1 MSIVY
6 QIIPRKVRFVPITFQ
21 ALFAPSSLA
30 IKFAIKTLLGGGLAL
45 WLAMRW
51 GLEQPAWALMTA
63 FIVAQP
69 LSGMVIQK
77 GLARLAGTLV
87 GTFMSVLFIGLF
99 AQTPWLFLITLA
111 LWLALCTAASTQLRS
126 AWAYAFVLAGY
137 TAAII
142 ALPAID
148 KPLQVFDQA
157 VARCTEICLGIFCA
171 TATSALLWPMRVEQQ
186 LAGQARQA
194 WHSGFQTASAMLG
207 GEDQARQG
215 LLEILGRIVAIDTQ
229 REHAWFEGPRGRQRA
244 RAIRGLSQKLMVL
257 LRISRSV
264 RRQWRQLDEQQTLRL
279 GPWLEEVRALLAKP
293 DQPSLLLL
301 RQRIWDAAHD
311 EQISSAEHFCLARM
325 TLLLDYAMAATQ
337 ALDDV
342 EVGRAPKDV
351 AQGLA
356 AHRDWSL
363 ALLFGSRSALAFL
376 VMSGFWLAT
385 AWPSAPG
392 GLVLTCV
399 VCSLFASRENGA
411 QIGLS
416 FLRGILLAIPT
427 ALLVGQIILP
437 QWSSFAMLCL
447 GMGVPLFFGAMGMA
461 HPRTG
466 ATATSYCLHFIVLVS
481 PLNAMQFGVASMFN
495 SALAMLVGVGAAV
508 MAFRLLV
515 FRHPAWLGRRLRAA
529 TQSDLVRLARR
540 DLRGADSWFGG
551 RMADRLMQLARHAGE
566 LPEAERKRWD
576 DGLHGLDI
584 GDELL
589 HLRMCLAVA
598 QAPLGDAER
607 EYLQQLETA
616 LASGPAAGRGQ
627 RLDAA
632 SERFIAAL
640 QRLPSSDPLRL
651 AEGAVLQLQ
660 KSWGKWCRWQE
671 EAHGVA

>member
-1 MSIVY
+1 
-6 QIIPRKVRFVPITFQ
+6 VPITLQ

-30 IKFAIKTLLGGGLAL
+30 LKFAIKTVLGGGLAL

-51 GLEQPAWALMTA
+51 GLEQPSWALMTA

-69 LSGMVIQK
+69 LSGMVVQK

-87 GTFMSVLFIGLF
+87 GTFMSVVFIGLF
-99 AQTPWLFLITLA
+99 AQTPGLFLITLA

-148 KPLQVFDQA
+148 HPLQVFDQA

-171 TATSALLWPMRVEQQ
+171 TATSALIWPLRVEQQ
-186 LAGQARQA
+186 LSGQARQA
-194 WHSGFQTASAMLG
+194 WQNGLQAASAMLG
-207 GEDQARQG
+207 GEDEARKG
-215 LLEILGRIVAIDTQ
+215 LLESLGRIVAIDSQ
-229 REHAWFEGPRGRQRA
+229 REHAWFEGNRGRQRA

-264 RRQWRQLDEQQTLRL
+264 RRQWRQLDEGEARHLA
-279 GPWLEEVRALLAKP
+279 PWLEAVRAQLGAP
-293 DQPSLLLL
+293 DQPGLLLL

-311 EQISSAEHFCLARM
+311 ERISAAEHYCLARM

-342 EVGRAPKDV
+342 EAGRAPKDV
-351 AQGLA
+351 SQGLA

-416 FLRGILLAIPT
+416 FLRGIFLAIP
-427 ALLVGQIILP
+427 AAFLVGQILLP

-447 GMGVPLFFGAMGMA
+447 GMGVPLFLGALGMA

-481 PLNAMQFGVASMFN
+481 PLNAMQFGVASMLN
-495 SALAMLVGVGAAV
+495 SALAMLVGVSAAV

-529 TQSDLVRLARR
+529 TQSDLVRLTRR

-551 RMADRLMQLARHAGE
+551 RMADRLLQLARHAGE
-566 LPEAERKRWD
+566 LPESERKRWD

-584 GDELL
+584 GDELV

-598 QAPLGDAER
+598 QAPLGRAER
-607 EYLQQLETA
+607 EYLQQVEA
-616 LASGPAAGRGQ
+616 VLAKGPAPGRGQ
-627 RLDAA
+627 RLDSA
-632 SERFIAAL
+632 SEQFIAAL
-640 QRLPSSDPLRL
+640 RRLPASDPLRL

-671 EAHGVA
+671 DVHGVA

>member
-1 MSIVY
+1 
-6 QIIPRKVRFVPITFQ
+6 VPITLQ
-21 ALFAPSSLA
+21 ALFAPTSPAL
-30 IKFAIKTLLGGGLAL
+30 KFAIKTLLGGGLAL
-45 WLAMRW
+45 WLALRW

-69 LSGMVIQK
+69 LSGMVVQK

-87 GTFMSVLFIGLF
+87 GTFMSVVFIGLF
-99 AQTPWLFLITLA
+99 AQTPWLFLLTLA

-148 KPLQVFDQA
+148 HPLQVFDQA
-157 VARCTEICLGIFCA
+157 VARCTEICLGIVCA
-171 TATSALLWPMRVEQQ
+171 TATSALIWPMRVEQQ
-186 LAGQARQA
+186 LGGQARQA
-194 WHSGFQTASAMLG
+194 WQNGMQTASAMLG
-207 GEDQARQG
+207 GEDEARQG
-215 LLEILGRIVAIDTQ
+215 LLDILGRIVAIDVQ
-229 REHAWFEGPRGRQRA
+229 REHAWFEGSRGRQRA

-264 RRQWRQLDEQQTLRL
+264 RRQWRQLDEQQAAHLA
-279 GPWLEEVRALLAKP
+279 PWLEEVRTQLANP

-311 EQISSAEHFCLARM
+311 EQISPAEHFCLARLA
-325 TLLLDYAMAATQ
+325 LLLDFAMAATQ
-337 ALDDV
+337 ALLDV
-342 EVGRAPKDV
+342 EEGRTPKDV
-351 AQGLA
+351 SLGLA
-356 AHRDWSL
+356 AHRDLPL

-376 VMSGFWLAT
+376 VMSSFWLAT

-416 FLRGILLAIPT
+416 FLRGILLAIPV
-427 ALLVGQIILP
+427 AFFVGQILLP
-437 QWSSFAMLCL
+437 QWSSFALLCL
-447 GMGVPLFFGAMGMA
+447 GMGVPLFFGALGMA

-466 ATATSYCLHFIVLVS
+466 PTATSYCLHFIVLVA
-481 PLNAMQFGVASMFN
+481 PLNAMHFDVASMLN
-495 SALAMLVGVGAAV
+495 SAQAMLIGVGAAV
-508 MAFRLLV
+508 LAFRLVVL
-515 FRHPAWLGRRLRAA
+515 RHPKWLGRRLRAA
-529 TQSDLVRLARR
+529 TQSDLVRLTHR

-551 RMADRLMQLARHAGE
+551 RMADRLMQLARHASE

-584 GDELL
+584 GDELV

-598 QAPLGDAER
+598 QVPLAGAER
-607 EYLQQLETA
+607 QYLQQLEA
-616 LASGPAAGRGQ
+616 VLASGPAPGRGQ

-632 SERFIAAL
+632 SEQFIEAL
-640 QRLPSSDPLRL
+640 RRQPSSDPLRL
-651 AEGAVLQLQ
+651 AIGAVLQLQ
-660 KSWGKWCRWQE
+660 KSWRKWCRWQE
-671 EAHGVA
+671 EVHGVA

>member
-1 MSIVY
+1 M
-6 QIIPRKVRFVPITFQ
+6 PITFQ
-21 ALFAPSSLA
+21 ALFAPTHLA
-30 IKFAIKTLLGGGLAL
+30 LKFAIKTLLGGGLAL

-51 GLEQPAWALMTA
+51 GLEQPSWALMTA

-69 LSGMVIQK
+69 LSGMVVQK

-87 GTFMSVLFIGLF
+87 GTVMSVVFMGAF
-99 AQTPWLFLITLA
+99 AQTPELFLVVLA
-111 LWLALCTAASTQLRS
+111 LWLGLCTAASTQLRS

-142 ALPAID
+142 TLPSVD
-148 KPLQVFDQA
+148 HPLRVFDQA
-157 VARCTEICLGIFCA
+157 VARCTEISLGIVCA
-171 TATSALLWPMRVEQQ
+171 TVTSALLWPLRVEQQ
-186 LAGQARQA
+186 LSGQARQA
-194 WHSGFQTASAMLG
+194 WQSGLQAASAMLG
-207 GEDQARQG
+207 GEDHARRG
-215 LLEILGRIVAIDTQ
+215 LLEILGRVVAIDTQ
-229 REHAWFEGPRGRQRA
+229 RENAWFEGRRGRQRA
-244 RAIRGLSQKLMVL
+244 KAIRGLSQKLMVL

-264 RRQWRQLDEQQTLRL
+264 RRQWRQLDDNEAQRL
-279 GPWLEEVRALLAKP
+279 APWLEEVRGLLAEP

-301 RQRIWDAAHD
+301 RQRIWDAAQD
-311 EQISSAEHFCLARM
+311 ERISSVEHYCLAR
-325 TLLLDYAMAATQ
+325 TALLLDYAMAATR

-342 EVGRAPKDV
+342 EAGRAPTDV

-356 AHRDWSL
+356 VHRDLPL

-376 VMSGFWLAT
+376 VMSAFWLAT
-385 AWPSAPG
+385 AWPTAPG

-416 FLRGILLAIPT
+416 FLRGILLAIP
-427 ALLVGQIILP
+427 AAFLVGQILLP

-447 GMGVPLFFGAMGMA
+447 GMGVPLFFGALGMA

-481 PLNAMQFGVASMFN
+481 PLNTMQFDVANMLN
-495 SALAMLVGVGAAV
+495 SAQAMLLGVGAAV
-508 MAFRLLV
+508 MAFRLV
-515 FRHPAWLGRRLRAA
+515 VIRHPKWLSQRLRAA
-529 TQSDLVRLARR
+529 TQSDLVRLTRR

-566 LPEAERKRWD
+566 LPESERKRWD

-584 GDELL
+584 GDELV

-598 QAPLGDAER
+598 QAPLGNAER
-607 EYLQQLETA
+607 EYLRQVEEA
-616 LASGPAAGRGQ
+616 LAQGPGPGRGE

-632 SERFIAAL
+632 SERFMEVLRL
-640 QRLPSSDPLRL
+640 QPGSDPLRL
-651 AEGAVLQLQ
+651 AIGAVLQLQ
-660 KSWGKWCRWQE
+660 KSWRKWCRWQE
-671 EAHGVA
+671 EAHGVT

>member
-1 MSIVY
+1 M
-6 QIIPRKVRFVPITFQ
+6 PITLQ
-21 ALFAPSSLA
+21 ALFAPSNLA

-51 GLEQPAWALMTA
+51 GLEQPSWALMTA

-69 LSGMVIQK
+69 LSGMVVQK

-87 GTFMSVLFIGLF
+87 GTFMSVVFIGLF
-99 AQTPWLFLITLA
+99 AQTPWLFLLTLA

-126 AWAYAFVLAGY
+126 AWSYAFVLAGY
-137 TAAII
+137 TVAII

-148 KPLQVFDQA
+148 HPLQVFDQA
-157 VARCTEICLGIFCA
+157 VARCTEICLGIVCA

-186 LAGQARQA
+186 LGGQARQA
-194 WHSGFQTASAMLG
+194 WQNGMQASTAMLG
-207 GEDQARQG
+207 GEEGARQG
-215 LLEILGRIVAIDTQ
+215 LLDILGRIVAIDSQ
-229 REHAWFEGPRGRQRA
+229 REHAWFEGSSGRQRA

-264 RRQWRQLDEQQTLRL
+264 RRQWRQLDEQEAQRL
-279 GPWLEEVRALLAKP
+279 SPWLDEVRAQLAQP
-293 DQPSLLLL
+293 ELPSLLLL

-311 EQISSAEHFCLARM
+311 EQISSAEHYCLARM
-325 TLLLDYAMAATQ
+325 ALLLDYAMAATQ
-337 ALDDV
+337 ALQDV
-342 EVGRAPKDV
+342 EEGRTPKDMS
-351 AQGLA
+351 QGLA
-356 AHRDWSL
+356 VHRDLPL

-376 VMSGFWLAT
+376 VMSSFWLAT

-416 FLRGILLAIPT
+416 FLRGIFLAIPV
-427 ALLVGQIILP
+427 AFVVGQILLP

-447 GMGVPLFFGAMGMA
+447 AMGVPLFFGALGMA

-481 PLNAMQFGVASMFN
+481 PLNAMHFDVASMLN
-495 SALAMLVGVGAAV
+495 SAQAMLMGVGAAV
-508 MAFRLLV
+508 LAFRLV
-515 FRHPAWLGRRLRAA
+515 VIRHPTWLGRRLRAA
-529 TQSDLVRLARR
+529 TQSDLVRLTRR

-551 RMADRLMQLARHAGE
+551 RMADRLMQLARHASE
-566 LPEAERKRWD
+566 LPEAQRKRWD

-584 GDELL
+584 GDELV

-598 QAPLGDAER
+598 QAPLDAAQR
-607 EYLQQLETA
+607 QYLQQVEAVL
-616 LASGPAAGRGQ
+616 SRGPAPGRGQ

-632 SERFIAAL
+632 SEQFIAAL
-640 QRLPSSDPLRL
+640 RRQPPSDPLRL

-671 EAHGVA
+671 EMHGLA

>member
-1 MSIVY
+1 M
-6 QIIPRKVRFVPITFQ
+6 
-21 ALFAPSSLA
+21 FAPSNLA

-51 GLEQPAWALMTA
+51 GLEQPSWALMTA

-69 LSGMVIQK
+69 LSGMVVQK

-87 GTFMSVLFIGLF
+87 GTSMSVVFIGLF
-99 AQTPWLFLITLA
+99 AQTPWLFLLTLA

-126 AWAYAFVLAGY
+126 AWSYAFVLAGY
-137 TAAII
+137 TVAII

-148 KPLQVFDQA
+148 HPLQVFDQA
-157 VARCTEICLGIFCA
+157 VARCTEICLGIVCA

-186 LAGQARQA
+186 LGGQARQA
-194 WHSGFQTASAMLG
+194 WQNGMQASTAMLG
-207 GEDQARQG
+207 GEEGARQG
-215 LLEILGRIVAIDTQ
+215 LLDILGRIVAIDSQ
-229 REHAWFEGPRGRQRA
+229 REHAWFEGSSGRQRA

-264 RRQWRQLDEQQTLRL
+264 RRQWRQLDDQEAQRL
-279 GPWLEEVRALLAKP
+279 SPWLDEVRAQLAQP
-293 DQPSLLLL
+293 ELPSLLLL

-311 EQISSAEHFCLARM
+311 EQISSAEHYCLARM
-325 TLLLDYAMAATQ
+325 ALLLDYAMAATQ
-337 ALDDV
+337 ALQDV
-342 EVGRAPKDV
+342 EEGRTPKDMS
-351 AQGLA
+351 QGLA
-356 AHRDWSL
+356 VHRDLPL

-376 VMSGFWLAT
+376 VMSSFWLAT

-416 FLRGILLAIPT
+416 FLRGIFLAIPV
-427 ALLVGQIILP
+427 AFVVGQILLP

-447 GMGVPLFFGAMGMA
+447 AMGVPLFFGALGMA

-481 PLNAMQFGVASMFN
+481 PLNAMHFDVASMLN
-495 SALAMLVGVGAAV
+495 SAQAMLMGVGAAV
-508 MAFRLLV
+508 LAFRLV
-515 FRHPAWLGRRLRAA
+515 VIRHPTWLGRRLRAA
-529 TQSDLVRLARR
+529 TQSDLVRLTRR

-551 RMADRLMQLARHAGE
+551 RMADRLMQLARHASE
-566 LPEAERKRWD
+566 LPEAQRKRWD

-584 GDELL
+584 GDELV

-598 QAPLGDAER
+598 QAPLDAAQR
-607 EYLQQLETA
+607 QYLQQVEAVL
-616 LASGPAAGRGQ
+616 SRGPAPGRGQ

-632 SERFIAAL
+632 SEQFIAAL
-640 QRLPSSDPLRL
+640 RRQPPSDPLRL

-671 EAHGVA
+671 EMHGLA

>member
-1 MSIVY
+1 M
-6 QIIPRKVRFVPITFQ
+6 PITLQ
-21 ALFAPSSLA
+21 ALFAPTSPAL
-30 IKFAIKTLLGGGLAL
+30 KFAIKTLLGGGLAL
-45 WLAMRW
+45 WLALRW

-69 LSGMVIQK
+69 LSGMVVQK

-87 GTFMSVLFIGLF
+87 GTFMSVVFIGLF
-99 AQTPWLFLITLA
+99 AQTPWLFLLTLA

-148 KPLQVFDQA
+148 HPLQVFDQA
-157 VARCTEICLGIFCA
+157 VARCTEICLGIVCA
-171 TATSALLWPMRVEQQ
+171 TATSALIWPMRVEQQ
-186 LAGQARQA
+186 LGGQARQA
-194 WHSGFQTASAMLG
+194 WQNGMQTASAMLG
-207 GEDQARQG
+207 GEDEARQG
-215 LLEILGRIVAIDTQ
+215 LLDILGRIVAIDVQ
-229 REHAWFEGPRGRQRA
+229 REHAWFEGSRGRQRA

-264 RRQWRQLDEQQTLRL
+264 RRQWRQLDEQQAAHLA
-279 GPWLEEVRALLAKP
+279 PWLEEVRTQLANP
-293 DQPSLLLL
+293 DQSSLLLL

-311 EQISSAEHFCLARM
+311 EQISPAEHFCLARLA
-325 TLLLDYAMAATQ
+325 LLLDFAMAATQ
-337 ALDDV
+337 ALLDV
-342 EVGRAPKDV
+342 EEGRTPKDV
-351 AQGLA
+351 SLGLA
-356 AHRDWSL
+356 AHRDLPL

-376 VMSGFWLAT
+376 VMSSFWLAT

-416 FLRGILLAIPT
+416 FLRGILLAIPV
-427 ALLVGQIILP
+427 AFFVGQILLP
-437 QWSSFAMLCL
+437 QWSSFALLCL
-447 GMGVPLFFGAMGMA
+447 GMGVPLFFGALGMA

-466 ATATSYCLHFIVLVS
+466 PTATSYCLHFIVLVA
-481 PLNAMQFGVASMFN
+481 PLNAMHFDVASMLN
-495 SALAMLVGVGAAV
+495 SAQAMLIGVGAAV
-508 MAFRLLV
+508 LAFRLVVL
-515 FRHPAWLGRRLRAA
+515 RHPKWLGRRLRAA
-529 TQSDLVRLARR
+529 TQSDLVRLTHR

-551 RMADRLMQLARHAGE
+551 RMADRLMQLARHASE

-584 GDELL
+584 GDELV

-598 QAPLGDAER
+598 QVPLAGAER
-607 EYLQQLETA
+607 QYLQQLEA
-616 LASGPAAGRGQ
+616 VLASGPAPGRGQ

-632 SERFIAAL
+632 SEQFIEAL
-640 QRLPSSDPLRL
+640 RRQPSSDPLRL
-651 AEGAVLQLQ
+651 AIGAVLQLQ

-671 EAHGVA
+671 EVHGVA

>member
-1 MSIVY
+1 M
-6 QIIPRKVRFVPITFQ
+6 PITLQ

-30 IKFAIKTLLGGGLAL
+30 LKFAIKTVLGGGLAL

-69 LSGMVIQK
+69 LSGMVVQK

-87 GTFMSVLFIGLF
+87 GTFMSVVFIGLF

-148 KPLQVFDQA
+148 HPLQVFDQA

-194 WHSGFQTASAMLG
+194 WQNGLQAASAMLG
-207 GEDQARQG
+207 GEDEARKG
-215 LLEILGRIVAIDTQ
+215 LLEILGRIVAIDAQ
-229 REHAWFEGPRGRQRA
+229 REHAWFEGPRGRLRA
-244 RAIRGLSQKLMVL
+244 RAIRVLSQKLMVL

-264 RRQWRQLDEQQTLRL
+264 RRQWRQLDEQQALAL

-301 RQRIWDAAHD
+301 RQRIWDAAHA

-325 TLLLDYAMAATQ
+325 TLLLDYAMAASQ
-337 ALDDV
+337 ALEDV
-342 EVGRAPKDV
+342 EAGRASKEV
-351 AQGLA
+351 GEGLA
-356 AHRDWSL
+356 AHHDWSL

-376 VMSGFWLAT
+376 AMSCFWLAT

-416 FLRGILLAIPT
+416 FLRGILLAIPV
-427 ALLVGQIILP
+427 AFLVGQIILP

-447 GMGVPLFFGAMGMA
+447 GLGVPLFLGALGMA

-466 ATATSYCLHFIVLVS
+466 ATATSYCLHCIVLVA
-481 PLNAMQFGVASMFN
+481 PLNAMQFGVASMLN
-495 SALAMLVGVGAAV
+495 SALAMLLGVSAAV
-508 MAFRLLV
+508 LAFRLLV
-515 FRHPAWLGRRLRAA
+515 FRHPAWLRRRLRAA
-529 TQSDLVRLARR
+529 TQSDLVRLTRR
-540 DLRGADSWFGG
+540 DLRGADTWFGG
-551 RMADRLMQLARHAGE
+551 RMADRLMQLARQVSESPG
-566 LPEAERKRWD
+566 AERKLWD

-584 GDELL
+584 GDELV

-598 QAPLGDAER
+598 QAPLGRAER
-607 EYLQQLETA
+607 EYLQQVEA
-616 LASGPAAGRGQ
+616 VLAKGPAPGRGQ

-632 SERFIAAL
+632 SEQFIGAL
-640 QRLPSSDPLRL
+640 RRLPSSDPLRL

>member
-1 MSIVY
+1 M
-6 QIIPRKVRFVPITFQ
+6 PITFQ

-30 IKFAIKTLLGGGLAL
+30 IKFAIKTLFGAGLAL

-51 GLEQPAWALMTA
+51 GLEQPSWALMTA

-69 LSGMVIQK
+69 LSGMVVQK

-87 GTFMSVLFIGLF
+87 GTVMSVVFIGLF

-126 AWAYAFVLAGY
+126 AWAYSFVLAGY

-142 ALPAID
+142 ALPAISH
-148 KPLQVFDQA
+148 PLQVFDQA

-171 TATSALLWPMRVEQQ
+171 TASSALIWPMRVEQQ

-194 WHSGFQTASAMLG
+194 WQNGLQAASAMLG
-207 GEDQARQG
+207 GEDEARKG
-215 LLEILGRIVAIDTQ
+215 LLDSLGRIVAIDTQ

-244 RAIRGLSQKLMVL
+244 KAIRGLSQKLMVL

-264 RRQWRQLDEQQTLRL
+264 RRQWRQLDEHEAGRL
-279 GPWLEEVRALLAKP
+279 TPWLEEVRAQLANP
-293 DQPSLLLL
+293 DQPSLLVL

-325 TLLLDYAMAATQ
+325 ALLLDYAMAATQ

-342 EVGRAPKDV
+342 ETGRAPKDV

-356 AHRDWSL
+356 VHRDWSL

-376 VMSGFWLAT
+376 VMSSFWLAT

-411 QIGLS
+411 QIGMS
-416 FLRGILLAIPT
+416 FLRGIFLAVPT
-427 ALLVGQIILP
+427 AFVIGELVLP

-447 GMGVPLFFGAMGMA
+447 AMGVPLFFGALGMA
-461 HPRTG
+461 KPQIF
-466 ATATSYCLHFIVLVS
+466 ATATSFCLHFVVLIS
-481 PLNAMQFGVASMFN
+481 PLNAMKYDVAAFFN
-495 SALAMLVGVGAAV
+495 NAQAMMIGVGAAV
-508 MAFRLLV
+508 LAFNLLILRNPAWHSRRLL
-515 FRHPAWLGRRLRAA
+515 AA
-529 TQSDLVRLARR
+529 TLHDLVRLTHRR
-540 DLRGADSWFGG
+540 LPGAESWFGG
-551 RMADRLMQLARHAGE
+551 RMADRLLQLARHYPE
-566 LPEAERKRWD
+566 LPAQSRSRWD
-576 DGLHGLDI
+576 DGLLGLDI

-589 HLRMCLAVA
+589 HLRLSLAVA
-598 QAPLGDAER
+598 QVPDTRAQRRYFEALEQVLER
-607 EYLQQLETA
+607 
-616 LASGPAAGRGQ
+616 GPAGDQADGLAPASAAFLNVLSTQ
-627 RLDAA
+627 PPSDA
-632 SERFIAAL
+632 L
-640 QRLPSSDPLRL
+640 KL
-651 AEGAVLQLQ
+651 AQGAVVQLQ
-660 KSWGKWCRWQE
+660 NSWRAWCSQHEPERRE
-671 EAHGVA
+671 HSHGLA

>member
-1 MSIVY
+1 M
-6 QIIPRKVRFVPITFQ
+6 PITLQ
-21 ALFAPSSLA
+21 ALFAPTSPAL
-30 IKFAIKTLLGGGLAL
+30 KFAIKTLLGGGLAL
-45 WLAMRW
+45 WLALRW

-69 LSGMVIQK
+69 LSGMVVQK

-87 GTFMSVLFIGLF
+87 GTFMSVVFIGLF
-99 AQTPWLFLITLA
+99 AQTPWLFLLTLA

-148 KPLQVFDQA
+148 HPLQVFDQA
-157 VARCTEICLGIFCA
+157 VARCTEICLGIVCA
-171 TATSALLWPMRVEQQ
+171 TATSALIWPMRVEQQ
-186 LAGQARQA
+186 LGGQARQA
-194 WHSGFQTASAMLG
+194 WQNGMQTASAMLG
-207 GEDQARQG
+207 GEDEARQG
-215 LLEILGRIVAIDTQ
+215 LLDILGRIVAIDVQ
-229 REHAWFEGPRGRQRA
+229 REHAWFEGSRGRQRA

-264 RRQWRQLDEQQTLRL
+264 RRQWRQLDEQQEAHLA
-279 GPWLEEVRALLAKP
+279 PWLEEVRTQLANP

-311 EQISSAEHFCLARM
+311 EQISPAEHFCLARLA
-325 TLLLDYAMAATQ
+325 LLLDFAMAATQ
-337 ALDDV
+337 ALLDV
-342 EVGRAPKDV
+342 EEGRTPKDV
-351 AQGLA
+351 SLGLA
-356 AHRDWSL
+356 AHRDLPL

-376 VMSGFWLAT
+376 VMSSFWLAT

-416 FLRGILLAIPT
+416 FLRGILLAIPV
-427 ALLVGQIILP
+427 AFFVGQILLP
-437 QWSSFAMLCL
+437 QWSSFALLCL
-447 GMGVPLFFGAMGMA
+447 GMGVPLFFGALGMA

-466 ATATSYCLHFIVLVS
+466 PTATSYCLHFIVLVA
-481 PLNAMQFGVASMFN
+481 PLNAMHFDVASMLN
-495 SALAMLVGVGAAV
+495 SAQAMLIGVGAAV
-508 MAFRLLV
+508 LAFRLVVL
-515 FRHPAWLGRRLRAA
+515 RHPKWLGRRLRAA
-529 TQSDLVRLARR
+529 TQSDLVRLTHR

-551 RMADRLMQLARHAGE
+551 RMADRLMQLARHASE

-584 GDELL
+584 GDELV

-598 QAPLGDAER
+598 QVPLAGAER
-607 EYLQQLETA
+607 QYLQQLEA
-616 LASGPAAGRGQ
+616 VLASGPAPGRGQ

-632 SERFIAAL
+632 SEQFIEAL
-640 QRLPSSDPLRL
+640 RRQPSSDPLRL
-651 AEGAVLQLQ
+651 AIGAVLQLQ

-671 EAHGVA
+671 EVHGVA

>member
-1 MSIVY
+1 
-6 QIIPRKVRFVPITFQ
+6 VPITFL
-21 ALFAPSSLA
+21 ALFAPSGLA
-30 IKFAIKTLLGGGLAL
+30 LKFAAKTLFGGGLAL

-51 GLEQPAWALMTA
+51 GLEQPSWALMTA

-69 LSGMVIQK
+69 LSGMVVQK

-87 GTFMSVLFIGLF
+87 GTFMSVVFMGLF
-99 AQTPWLFLITLA
+99 AQTPWLFLLTLA
-111 LWLALCTAASTQLRS
+111 AWLALCTAASTQLRS

-142 ALPAID
+142 TLPAISN
-148 KPLQVFDQA
+148 PLQVFDQA
-157 VARCTEICLGIFCA
+157 VARCTEISLGICCA
-171 TATSALLWPMRVEQQ
+171 TASSALIWPLRVEQQ
-186 LAGQARQA
+186 LAGQARRA
-194 WHSGFQTASAMLG
+194 WHNGLKAASAMLG
-207 GEDQARQG
+207 GEDQAREG
-215 LLEILGRIVAIDTQ
+215 LLDTLGGIVAIDAQ
-229 REHAWFEGPRGRQRA
+229 REHAWFEGHRGRQRA
-244 RAIRGLSQKLMVL
+244 RAINGLSQTLMVL

-264 RRQWRQLDEQQTLRL
+264 RRQWRQLDERESARL
-279 GPWLEEVRALLAKP
+279 APWLDQVRAQLATP

-311 EQISSAEHFCLARM
+311 EGISSAEHYCLARLA
-325 TLLLDYAMAATQ
+325 LLLDYAMAASQ
-337 ALDDV
+337 ALEDV
-342 EVGRAPKDV
+342 EQGRAPKRPV
-351 AQGLA
+351 QSLA
-356 AHRDWSL
+356 VHRDVSL

-376 VMSGFWLAT
+376 IMSSFWLAT

-416 FLRGILLAIPT
+416 FLRGILLAVPAAFI
-427 ALLVGQIILP
+427 VGQILLP

-447 GMGVPLFFGAMGMA
+447 GMGVPLFLGALGMA

-466 ATATSYCLHFIVLVS
+466 PTATSYCLHFIVLVA
-481 PLNAMQFGVASMFN
+481 PLNAMQFNVATLLN

-515 FRHPAWLGRRLRAA
+515 LRHPAWLGRRLRAA
-529 TQSDLVRLARR
+529 TQSDLVRLTRR

-551 RMADRLMQLARHAGE
+551 RMADRLMQLARHASE
-566 LPEAERKRWD
+566 LPPAARQRWD

-584 GDELL
+584 GDELV

-598 QAPLGDAER
+598 QAPVGNAER
-607 EYLQQLETA
+607 RYLQALEA
-616 LASGPAAGRGQ
+616 VLASGPAPGRGQ
-627 RLDAA
+627 QLDAA
-632 SERFIAAL
+632 SEQFIQAL
-640 QRLPSSDPLRL
+640 REQPPSDPLRL
-651 AEGAVLQLQ
+651 AIGAVLQLR

-671 EAHGVA
+671 ETHGAA